1 MREFIAAAKPELLE
15 DADIIEFDHEGTLV
29 RFFEPKTAHLGIMM
43 SMTAR
48 RITPSTAGQFIALMF
63 EMMDQETETYFQQR
77 LMDRRD
83 SFDLDGENGL
93 MAVFEGL
100 VEEWSA
106 RPTKEP
112 SDFQPPQRRT
122 GNKSTATSRVKAPT
136 SSNSRSRATSR

>member
-15 DADIIEFDHEGTLV
+15 DTDVIEFEHEGTLV
-29 RFFEPKTAHLGIMM
+29 TFFEPKTAHLGIMM

-63 EMMDQETETYFQQR
+63 EMMDQETETYFQNR
-77 LMDRRD
+77 LMDRKD
-83 SFDLDGENGL
+83 SFDLAGDNGL
-93 MAVFEGL
+93 MAVFEAL

-112 SDFQPPQRRT
+112 SDYQPPQRRT
-122 GNKSTATSRVKAPT
+122 GSKSTATTRAKGST
-136 SSNSRSRATSR
+136 SSTSRSRATSR